1 MERIEKLRLSV
12 LELAPYDDL
21 AVPEA
26 FCEDGDG
33 GELVAALVRVV
44 EDDDLRGGG
53 QGSGREGV
61 AEAHANRAAAPGCA
75 RPSPANITTT
85 GSGSGGGGV
94 FFRQVHWASVFI

>member
-21 AVPEA
+21 AAPEA
-26 FCEDGDG
+26 FGEDGDG
-33 GELVAALVRVV
+33 GELVAALVGVV

-75 RPSPANITTT
+75 RPSPATITTT
-85 GSGSGGGGV
+85 GSCGGGGV
-94 FFRQVHWASVFI
+94 FRQVHWASVFT